1 MTLAGPATGRH
12 SRRAA
17 PALRALA
24 EADPA
29 IGALSLWCT
38 HRDGAA
44 TRTRGATITYGPEF
58 EELQPHERMGL
69 AARHVLHVA
78 LRHSARL
85 SDLEARL
92 GPGFDAGLWT
102 LCADALAAEA
112 VLAGEHA
119 LPRPAVTLT
128 GLLEAAFG
136 SRVAP
141 TAALAAWDVD
151 RLYFALTAGDGR
163 GAAERAG
170 DYARR
175 QAHVPDVEGEPGD
188 AGGDGDAR
196 EAARWRSHMVRAM
209 EAGRRAGRGLGR
221 MGHRLADVPAPR
233 TPWEVVLRRL
243 LAAAVRAERSPAPTR
258 PSRRWIAAAG
268 LAAAAGGRTPGFE
281 PGTRPWTGIPRIAVA
296 LDASGSVDD
305 ARLALFWAEVTGIA
319 RRAGAEVRLIVFDDA
334 IRVSE
339 TYGPGR
345 APAAPPDMPRGGGTA
360 FRPPIEA
367 ALAAGAA
374 ALVVLTDL
382 DGDVGA
388 EPGGLRVIWAVPDG
402 TRAAPPWGRM
412 VSLAA

>member
-1 MTLAGPATGRH
+1 MTGAGHRH

-38 HRDGAA
+38 HRDGAE

-58 EELQPHERMGL
+58 EALQPHERMGL

-85 SDLEARL
+85 SDLRGRL
-92 GPGFDAGLWT
+92 GAGFDADLWT
-102 LCADALAAEA
+102 LCADALASEA

-128 GLLEAAFG
+128 GLLEAALG
-136 SRVAP
+136 ETVAP
-141 TAALAAWDVD
+141 AAALADWDVD
-151 RLYFALTAGDGR
+151 RLYFALTAGDAS
-163 GAAERAG
+163 GAADRAR

-175 QAHVPDVEGEPGD
+175 QAHVPDVEGLEGE
-188 AGGDGDAR
+188 AGGEDGGE
-196 EAARWRSHMVRAM
+196 EAARWRAHMARAM
-209 EAGRRAGRGLGR
+209 EAGRAAGRGLGR
-221 MGHRLADVPAPR
+221 IGHRLADVPAPR

-243 LAAAVRAERSPAPTR
+243 LTAVLRQERSPAPTR

-268 LAAAAGGRTPGFE
+268 LAARTGGRVPGFE
-281 PGTRPWTGIPRIAVA
+281 PGTRPWTRVPRVAVA

-305 ARLALFWAEVTGIA
+305 ARLALFWGEVTGIA
-319 RRAGAEVRLIVFDDA
+319 RRAGAEIVLAVFDDA
-334 IRVSE
+334 VRLLE
-339 TYGPGR
+339 TYAPGR
-345 APAAPPDMPRGGGTA
+345 APSAPPEMPRGGGTA
-360 FRPPIEA
+360 FGPPIA
-367 ALAAGAA
+367 AARAAGAT

-382 DGDVGA
+382 DGEVGP
-388 EPGGLRVIWAVPDG
+388 EPKGMRVIWAVPDG
-402 TRAAPPWGRM
+402 TRVAPPWGRL
-412 VSLAA
+412 VTLAA